1 VFNATFSNIS
11 AFSGGRSPSTRG
23 EPPTMGKQPVNFITC
38 DYESSAPFF
47 VIYKAGREP
56 TPWLAIG
63 LYELLGNPSHQGPCI
78 YMSLG
83 LILIIYDALFSSRIL
98 WRRIMIWETSKP
110 VPLEST
116 HFFHK
121 MWEIPSCVHETSS
134 WDQKT
139 FEYEFCTTKSIN
151 QNTLNIGWIVLID
164 LFWLRIQNYNRNIYD
179 RKAWSY

>member
-116 HFFHK
+116 HLVHK